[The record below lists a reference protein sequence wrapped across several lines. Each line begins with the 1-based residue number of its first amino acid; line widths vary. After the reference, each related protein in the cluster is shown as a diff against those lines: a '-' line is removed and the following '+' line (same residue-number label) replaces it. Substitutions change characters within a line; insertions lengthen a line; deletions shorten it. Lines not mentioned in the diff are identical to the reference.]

1 MATQQMWGNAFG
13 TMAYGRAEQV
23 AAGGRVVLCDFRAPE
38 GGEIVGLSLG
48 LGISDVTQWG
58 PAYFVIRVNGQQA
71 AEFRDQISDL
81 LRPEF
86 IPMPITPKARIEI
99 EAING
104 SAAALDFAAIARV
117 EVRA

>member
-1 MATQQMWGNAFG
+1 MAQQLWANPWG

-23 AAGGRVVLCDFRAPE
+23 AAGSKVILCDFRAPE

-58 PAYFVIRVNGQQA
+58 PAHFIVRVNGQQA

-86 IPMPITPKARIEI
+86 MPMPLQPKARIEI

-117 EVRA
+117 EVLRA